1 MDRSIKRTFSF
12 HKRNKRHSR
21 NPYCNRRKRQQQAIP
36 NIQTTIPFS
45 EPAGRD
51 GKGEAL
57 QKPGPNRNWGHKSK
71 PQRETRETGI
81 SYLTPLRALT
91 AGEVRAGDR
100 KWQKG
105 WWTPRP
111 VMLQENIGNLTLR
124 LSGIGA
130 HQERSGVV
138 LWFSK
143 AWDRGEATEA
153 RKAPS
158 LCGFLLENGERR
170 QEGLDKGAAKDEEW
184 NAFTVLIGALATNQ
198 IFHCLE
204 CVRRN
209 RHLGFL

>member
-36 NIQTTIPFS
+36 NIRTTIPFS

-51 GKGEAL
+51 GKGKAL

-105 WWTPRP
+105 WWTARP

-124 LSGIGA
+124 LSGR
-130 HQERSGVV
+130 RSPRKIWSRLVV
-138 LWFSK
+138 LEGLGSRRTDGGAKGAIFMRFSARK
-143 AWDRGEATEA
+143 RGEKT
-153 RKAPS
+153 R
-158 LCGFLLENGERR
+158 G
-170 QEGLDKGAAKDEEW
+170 
-184 NAFTVLIGALATNQ
+184 IG
-198 IFHCLE
+198 
-204 CVRRN
+204 
-209 RHLGFL
+209 